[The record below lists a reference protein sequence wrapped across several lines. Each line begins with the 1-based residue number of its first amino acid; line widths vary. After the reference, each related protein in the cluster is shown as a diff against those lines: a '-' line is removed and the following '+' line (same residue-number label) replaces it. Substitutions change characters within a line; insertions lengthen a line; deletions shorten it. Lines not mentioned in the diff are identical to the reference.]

1 MPLYDEDNFVH
12 AFLKSSDIFTHFGVF
27 ILQYW
32 ANTNNLLIALQTA
45 ESNDLKSQ
53 INQYRDTQ
61 AGDEESSYSS
71 FYSSFLKTDTGSG
84 SNDDCNNMEN
94 QTNKSD
100 DVSWH
105 NLKAMWM
112 INIFVFL
119 DDFRIVGRKT
129 KVVQSVNATPR
140 GWKPYQSHR
149 NWSIATRCRWKAS
162 KTSCNPIWTLLR
174 TSPR

>member
-12 AFLKSSDIFTHFGVF
+12 AFLKSSDIFTHLAVI
-27 ILQYW
+27 ILKHW
-32 ANTNNLLIALQTA
+32 AITNNLLIALQTA

-61 AGDEESSYSS
+61 AGDDESSYSS

-112 INIFVFL
+112 INIFVF
-119 DDFRIVGRKT
+119 FWRF
-129 KVVQSVNATPR
+129 
-140 GWKPYQSHR
+140 
-149 NWSIATRCRWKAS
+149 
-162 KTSCNPIWTLLR
+162 
-174 TSPR
+174 